1 MGDMRGTSLES
12 LEDVLRGGTGYHLCS
27 GVRMLEGRPPR
38 EVCFLQSRM
47 KSARDW
53 RRDFFALLVA
63 L

>member
-1 MGDMRGTSLES
+1 MGEPGGVLHGSRGYRLCRGARVLE
-12 LEDVLRGGTGYHLCS
+12 RP
-27 GVRMLEGRPPR
+27 PPR
-38 EVCFLQSRM
+38 EVRFLESTM